1 MAKSAEQFGHAVL
14 VKFRS
19 SCLSFFKKLN
29 PVMVDEH
36 MAASSLIILFNIFY
50 SGSSPYM

>member
-1 MAKSAEQFGHAVL
+1 MAKSADQFGHAVH

-19 SCLSFFKKLN
+19 SCLSFLKKLSHS
-29 PVMVDEH
+29 MVDEH
-36 MAASSLIILFNIFY
+36 MAASSLIILFNILY